1 MKAATASAAALVDRE
16 FVERVAAIYKAA
28 VGSGWG
34 SVAVALCL
42 ILVMG
47 RFIPTSVLL
56 AWFGLTLFAISF
68 RIPLIRGY
76 RADPDRDARA
86 RIWAR
91 RYLWMISGIGSCWA
105 LASFL
110 MIPKDDPFALASF
123 LMVIAL
129 FGGGVIASQSYLLP
143 VASTFLSLVILPAAL
158 RLVSFW
164 ELRYVPMAVTL
175 CLFYLFLLAY
185 ARTQSRQIGEAIQLK
200 HQNDELVTALQVEKA
215 QAEEARQ
222 HAEQANLAK
231 TRFLAAASHDLRQ
244 PMHALG
250 LFSASLQ
257 EMRIDPE
264 KRAVVDN
271 IFASI
276 DALESL
282 FVELL
287 DLSRLEAGFTKPQPR
302 HLLLADVFTRVRA
315 QYTPIAAAKPLDLSV
330 NAGDA
335 VALADA
341 ALLERMLGNLVANAI
356 QYTPGGSVTM
366 TARMESDG
374 VVVSVSDTGPGIS
387 EEHRE
392 RVFEEFFQIG
402 NPERDR
408 RKGLGLGL
416 AIVRRIATLTGTPL
430 QLHSEVGRGSRFE
443 LVLPLGDAA
452 QVQPDDAVEP
462 STGTTDILHGRSI
475 LIVDDE
481 RSVRDGMATL
491 LERWGCSPIPAASCS
506 EALSAVQTSQPD
518 LIVADL
524 RLRDGSSGIET
535 IDAVRQAM
543 GRQLP
548 ALIITGDTTMEAIR
562 QVTQHSLP
570 LLHKPVRP
578 VRLRAALSQL
588 LVN

>member
-1 MKAATASAAALVDRE
+1 MRAVTPSPAALTDRE

-28 VGSGWG
+28 VASGWG

-42 ILVMG
+42 VLVMG
-47 RFIPTSVLL
+47 RFTPIPVLL
-56 AWFGLTLFAISF
+56 GWFALTLFAISF
-68 RIPLIRGY
+68 RIPLIRGF
-76 RADPDRDARA
+76 RADPDRAARA
-86 RIWAR
+86 HVWAR
-91 RYLWMISGIGSCWA
+91 RYLWMISAVGACWA
-105 LASFL
+105 LAAFL

-129 FGGGVIASQSYLLP
+129 LAGGVVASQSYLP
-143 VASTFLSLVILPAAL
+143 HAARNVLSLAILPTAL
-158 RLVSFW
+158 RLISFW
-164 ELRYVPMAVTL
+164 ELRYLPMALTL

-185 ARTQSRQIGEAIQLK
+185 ARTQSRQLGEAIRLKLEKEQLV
-200 HQNDELVTALQVEKA
+200 EALQAEKSEA
-215 QAEEARQ
+215 DEARLR
-222 HAEQANLAK
+222 AEQANLAK

-287 DLSRLEAGFTKPQPR
+287 DLSRLEAGFTKPLPR

-315 QYTPIAAAKPLDLSV
+315 QYAPIAAAKPLDLCV
-330 NAGDA
+330 DAGGAA
-335 VALADA
+335 VFADP

-366 TARMESDG
+366 TARMASDS
-374 VVVSVSDTGPGIS
+374 VVVSVSDTGPGIA

-430 QLHSEVGRGSRFE
+430 QLHSQVGRGSRFE

-452 QVQPDDAVEP
+452 QVQPDDAVAP
-462 STGTTDILHGRSI
+462 SAGTTDILHGRSI

-524 RLRDGSSGIET
+524 RLRDGSSGIDT
-535 IDAVRQAM
+535 IDAVREAM

-588 LVN
+588 LAN